1 MSYTCWSE
9 PTAKHAYVLSW
20 FSVVITALCC
30 IAGILLYV
38 VRIWSMVLF
47 SLARELASSTVYY
60 IMFQETGS
68 ALCLVFGVDNSVD
81 FLTSVI
87 VLWRF
92 FVTGELTEAVE
103 KKLQKREERASVAIS
118 IIMVLLGLS
127 IIIAAIDDFL
137 AGWSEPSHR
146 ELILGLA
153 TTSIVT
159 SGTMAVFKFR
169 YSTALCSPSLY
180 KDGLCSLLGA
190 TLGAALFFNTLIQD
204 SMPGLWWIDPVV
216 SMLCGILASIYA
228 AYTIYIALAVDKLHI
243 FSKHFWYDDIEAGGD
258 GNTPAEDKPKESE
271 VV

>member
-1 MSYTCWSE
+1 
-9 PTAKHAYVLSW
+9 
-20 FSVVITALCC
+20 
-30 IAGILLYV
+30 
-38 VRIWSMVLF
+38 
-47 SLARELASSTVYY
+47 
-60 IMFQETGS
+60 
-68 ALCLVFGVDNSVD
+68 VD

-118 IIMVLLGLS
+118 IIMFLLGLS
-127 IIIAAIDDFL
+127 IIFAAIDDFL

-159 SGTMAVFKFR
+159 SGTMAVLKFH
-169 YSTALCSPSLY
+169 YSKALCSPSLY

-204 SMPGLWWIDPVV
+204 ALPGLWWIDPFV
-216 SMLCGILASIYA
+216 SVICGILASVYS
-228 AYTIYIALAVDKLHI
+228 AYTIYIALAVDKLRI
-243 FSKHFWYDDIEAGGD
+243 CSKHFWFDDIEAGGD